1 MTDSDRLRLARLV
14 QFRELI
20 TLIFRDPTPWGES
33 LPVQVLADFLEAEGA
48 HDVADAVR
56 GRFVTDIFGEW
67 QVTEISGRYE
77 MPEGSGPRRIVERAN
92 RIDVKLEAGMRKELG
107 DYTRKQRPKE

>member
-1 MTDSDRLRLARLV
+1 MTDTDRLRLARLV

-56 GRFVTDIFGEW
+56 GRFCNPDGEEL
-67 QVTEISGRYE
+67 QLVDVIPTSHKINAYFKL
-77 MPEGSGPRRIVERAN
+77 MPRNTNG
-92 RIDVKLEAGMRKELG
+92 DYKRKE
-107 DYTRKQRPKE
+107 RPKD

>member
-1 MTDSDRLRLARLV
+1 MTDTDRLRLARLV

-56 GRFVTDIFGEW
+56 GRFCGEDGREW
-67 QVTEISGRYE
+67 QLTGTFLDKWRNTWGAEGKELRAIFEPMPRNTSGDY
-77 MPEGSGPRRIVERAN
+77 
-92 RIDVKLEAGMRKELG
+92 KRKE
-107 DYTRKQRPKE
+107 RPKD